1 MDCDMKILVTGGAG
15 IIGRHIIECFQ
26 GRADSGLKHRLP
38 FSGHG

>member
-26 GRADSGLKHRLP
+26 GRADSGLKAP
-38 FSGHG
+38 VAF